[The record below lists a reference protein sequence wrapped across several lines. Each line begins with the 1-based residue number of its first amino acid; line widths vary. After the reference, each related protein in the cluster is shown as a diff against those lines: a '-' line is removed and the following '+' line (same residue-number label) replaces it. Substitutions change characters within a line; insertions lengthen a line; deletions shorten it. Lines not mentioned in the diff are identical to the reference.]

1 MDSPEIVQLKKRIKY
16 SSIIIVVLIL
26 VSLGFF
32 FYGMIN
38 NFRMK
43 QERQLAI
50 ELQIRSE
57 KLARENMELRAE
69 LQRNEQL
76 ISIARDQAIMA
87 RDRLLLNA
95 EKAESARQNASKK

>member
-1 MDSPEIVQLKKRIKY
+1 MDSAEITHLKKRLRY
-16 SSIIIVVLIL
+16 SNFIIAVLI
-26 VSLGFF
+26 VTSLGFF
-32 FYGMIN
+32 FYGLIN
-38 NFRMK
+38 NIRMK

-50 ELQIRSE
+50 ELQRRSE
-57 KLARENMELRAE
+57 KLVKENMELQAQ

-87 RDRLLLNA
+87 TDRLLLNA